1 MSTTTNIADFGYSEL
16 KELRRLI
23 DAWMDQGLPEDFEGF
38 EVHPMM
44 NKNSGKVF
52 LTNDEYQVAM
62 MNGDKLESWYCCGY
76 CGHEGFRE
84 DCQLTDEGCNECRGE

>member
-1 MSTTTNIADFGYSEL
+1 MSTTTNIADFGYREL
-16 KELRRLI
+16 KELRELI
-23 DAWMDQGLPEDFEGF
+23 DAWMDQGLPEDFERFG
-38 EVHPMM
+38 VHPMM
-44 NKNSGKVF
+44 NKNSGNVF

-62 MNGDKLESWYCCGY
+62 MNGNKLESWYYCGN